1 MQISERTRAISQAFL
16 VTFLWSTSW
25 VLIKNNLQE
34 IPPLIFAGTRYLMAA
49 LILLPGLLIRRVQL
63 SRLSKKQWFQLGLL
77 GVIFYTLTQGGLFMT
92 LNHLEA
98 ITFSLLMNFSTV
110 LVALFGIIGLREIP
124 TRLQWLGI
132 AVFIFGVLL
141 YFFPLAG
148 TSGSMVG
155 FILAGFTLS
164 TDAVS
169 SLLGRAINR
178 QRLITPMVVT
188 GVSMGIGAIA
198 LLGTGLI
205 VEEFPTITLK
215 NFLVLVWLAVVNTAF
230 AFTLWNRTLQILTAV
245 ESSIIV
251 NTMLIQIA
259 LQAWIFL
266 GERPGLW
273 GIVGLCL
280 AAIGIL
286 LANLRIT
293 KIQSDKDDKQSMSN

>member
-1 MQISERTRAISQAFL
+1 MHFSERTRAILQAFL

-49 LILLPGLLIRRVQL
+49 LILLPGLLMRRDQL
-63 SRLSKKQWFQLGLL
+63 SKLSKKQWFQLGLL
-77 GVIFYTLTQGGLFMT
+77 GVVFYTLTQGGLFMT
-92 LNHLEA
+92 LNHLDA

-110 LVALFGIIGLREIP
+110 LVALFGIFSLREIP

-178 QRLITPMVVT
+178 QRIITPMVVT

-205 VEEFPTITLK
+205 VEEFPTLTLR
-215 NFLVLVWLAVVNTAF
+215 NVLVLTWLAVVNTAF

-266 GERPGLW
+266 GERTGLW
-273 GIVGLCL
+273 DIVGLCL
-280 AAIGIL
+280 ATIGIL

-293 KIQSDKDDKQSMSN
+293 KIQPDEVETQSMSN